1 MEVQCREMGREV
13 CTALLVWLI
22 SPHVSITKSQ
32 EQIHPG
38 NGCSKSVIQ
47 FLGKVLIFPIHSS
60 HLRKACDLSQLP
72 HPYVA
77 YESQSFPC
85 RGPHRHLW
93 ELQ

>member
-1 MEVQCREMGREV
+1 M
-13 CTALLVWLI
+13 
-22 SPHVSITKSQ
+22 SQ
-32 EQIHPG
+32 VQIHPG
-38 NGCSKSVIQ
+38 NGYSKAMIQ
-47 FLGKVLIFPIHSS
+47 FLGKVLIFPIRSR

-77 YESQSFPC
+77 YESKSFPC